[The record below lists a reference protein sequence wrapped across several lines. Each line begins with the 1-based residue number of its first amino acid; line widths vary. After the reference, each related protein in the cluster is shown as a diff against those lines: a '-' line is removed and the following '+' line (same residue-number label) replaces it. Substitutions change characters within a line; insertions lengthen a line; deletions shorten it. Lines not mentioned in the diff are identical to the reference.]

1 MSRKRVYFT
10 EDQFQAI
17 YELVNERVDYL
28 VERSIDLQDS
38 EILNDHEDLL
48 DAHTVL
54 EEAEFGFDYYDF
66 NWEEMDYETVEIKE
80 EEIPEQQLTLSG
92 VLV

>member
-10 EDQFQAI
+10 EDQFQAV

-38 EILNDHEDLL
+38 EILDDHEHLL

-54 EEAEFGFDYYDF
+54 AEADKWVVVGEND
-66 NWEEMDYETVEIKE
+66 
-80 EEIPEQQLTLSG
+80 
-92 VLV
+92 

>member
-54 EEAEFGFDYYDF
+54 EEADK
-66 NWEEMDYETVEIKE
+66 WVLCSEED
-80 EEIPEQQLTLSG
+80 
-92 VLV
+92 

>member
-10 EDQFQAI
+10 EDQFQAL
-17 YELVNERVDYL
+17 YQLVNERVDYL

-38 EILNDHEDLL
+38 EILDDYEDLL

-54 EEAEFGFDYYDF
+54 QEADKWVVVGEND
-66 NWEEMDYETVEIKE
+66 
-80 EEIPEQQLTLSG
+80 
-92 VLV
+92 

>member
-1 MSRKRVYFT
+1 MSKRVVTFN

-17 YELVNERVDYL
+17 YQLVNERVDYL

-38 EILNDHEDLL
+38 EILDDYEHLL

-54 EEAEFGFDYYDF
+54 AEADK
-66 NWEEMDYETVEIKE
+66 WV
-80 EEIPEQQLTLSG
+80 TLSG
-92 VLV
+92 DGD

>member
-17 YELVNERVDYL
+17 YELVSERVDYL

-48 DAHTVL
+48 DAHAVL
-54 EEAEFGFDYYDF
+54 KEADKWVLCNEED
-66 NWEEMDYETVEIKE
+66 
-80 EEIPEQQLTLSG
+80 
-92 VLV
+92 